1 MRFIVGSPS
10 YSDNMYN
17 RRKENK
23 RLFWRSN
30 LENVYLI
37 YVYLIIAFVLSNIP
51 LINSFINV
59 NTRISKVI
67 HAIGMGVAIAN
78 TMIHESC
85 HSLMAIL
92 TGDRIKGVSLS
103 ADTSGL
109 AETTSNSRVARI
121 LVSYAGYTGSSLV
134 AVGLFYL
141 LYHGKYEWIIYFFI
155 LLSAFNWLFW
165 VRNLFGFLWLT
176 AFISM
181 MVFLLYKHYE
191 VLLVHISILLSCMV
205 LVQSIISTFVILKLS
220 VTDRKNAGDATNLA
234 KFTFI
239 PTLVWGTLFFV
250 QSLLAATFIVKTY
263 FMV

>member
-1 MRFIVGSPS
+1 MTHRQGF
-10 YSDNMYN
+10 NME
-17 RRKENK
+17 KT
-23 RLFWRSN
+23 S
-30 LENVYLI
+30 LI
-37 YVYLIIAFVLSNIP
+37 YMYLFIAFVLSNIP
-51 LINSFINV
+51 LINSFIKG
-59 NTRISKVI
+59 NTRISNFI

-92 TGDRIKGVSLS
+92 TGGRIKEVSLS

-141 LYHGKYEWIIYFFI
+141 LYLGKYEWIIYFFI
-155 LLSAFNWLFW
+155 LLSTINWLFW

-176 AFISM
+176 AFIGM
-181 MVFLLYKHYE
+181 MALFIYKHFE
-191 VLLVHISILLSCMV
+191 VLLVHISILLSSMV
-205 LVQSIISTFVILKLS
+205 LVQSIISAFVILKLS

-239 PTLVWGTLFFV
+239 PTLVWGTLFFI